1 MVAVFISPASSARA
15 ERPALARSAFTSW
28 TTLFWKAVYPELPV
42 CWEEVGLEVAGWE
55 EVGLEAA
62 GWEETGF
69 AEDDCPDGV
78 QAVPE
83 HFPPHTKFRMLL
95 IRLFFVVQAEPLTIT
110 VLPDFPLEADVF
122 PAQAVVPQL
131 PLEAH
136 PATVVLD
143 ALEAH
148 AVLFPQE
155 FCLQAGDVLPFA
167 AAADTA
173 LFSTDSTVPAT
184 VAEFS
189 QEADAASE
197 AVQEVEGVVPQDA
210 KLPETVK
217 ALTFPPTSNAVISAS
232 IFWFIR

>member
-1 MVAVFISPASSARA
+1 M
-15 ERPALARSAFTSW
+15 
-28 TTLFWKAVYPELPV
+28 YPELPV

-55 EVGLEAA
+55 EVGLEVVD
-62 GWEETGF
+62 WEEVGF

-95 IRLFFVVQAEPLTIT
+95 IRLFFVVQAEPLTVT
-110 VLPDFPLEADVF
+110 VLADFPLEADAF

-131 PLEAH
+131 PLETDVF
-136 PATVVLD
+136 PAQAVVPQFPLEVQPAAAVLD
-143 ALEAH
+143 VLEAH
-148 AVLFPQE
+148 AILFPQE
-155 FCLQAGDVLPFA
+155 FCLQAEDVLLVLPFA
-167 AAADTA
+167 AAADVA
-173 LFSTDSTVPAT
+173 LFSTDSTVSAT

-189 QEADAASE
+189 QETDAASE
-197 AVQEVEGVVPQDA
+197 AVQEVEGVVPRDAAA

>member
-42 CWEEVGLEVAGWE
+42 CWEEVGLEVAGWEEVGLEVAGWE

-110 VLPDFPLEADVF
+110 VLPDF
-122 PAQAVVPQL
+122 